1 MSKRISDTRLE
12 LARARDKA
20 RRVRDTERRNA
31 RRDKA
36 ESHRRFTTKGN

>member
-1 MSKRISDTRLE
+1 MARKVSDTRLE

-36 ESHRRFTTKGN
+36 ESHRRFTK

>member
-1 MSKRISDTRLE
+1 MPKHISDTRLE

-20 RRVRDTERRNA
+20 RRERDTERRNA

-36 ESHRRFTTKGN
+36 DSHRRFTK